1 MTGGGGRGFQGSLE
15 VGSMVDVMEIHC
27 IHAWNCQII
36 IFVSVS
42 IKKIPSP
49 GNENDCTHKH
59 IFSLLHISM
68 LILLESAVSKDKLH
82 RHTHHS
88 HRAPLYSARQPAMTC
103 FETCPTRPRY
113 QITVFTSREHIGCSW
128 HSFAKAA
135 CVKEEREAAAFH
147 SASSGAGI
155 TQSTHRTRTQGEKKD
170 SSTLLGNEKGRAI
183 HLMLIHRGTIDL
195 TWMFR

>member
-1 MTGGGGRGFQGSLE
+1 MTGGGGRGVQGSLE

-88 HRAPLYSARQPAMTC
+88 HLAPLYSARQPAMTC

-113 QITVFTSREHIGCSW
+113 QVTVFTSREHIGCSW

-135 CVKEEREAAAFH
+135 WPGLCGEGKGSSCLPLCLKWSRDHPKHPQNTYPGWEEGFFN
-147 SASSGAGI
+147 SP
-155 TQSTHRTRTQGEKKD
+155 
-170 SSTLLGNEKGRAI
+170 
-183 HLMLIHRGTIDL
+183 
-195 TWMFR
+195 W